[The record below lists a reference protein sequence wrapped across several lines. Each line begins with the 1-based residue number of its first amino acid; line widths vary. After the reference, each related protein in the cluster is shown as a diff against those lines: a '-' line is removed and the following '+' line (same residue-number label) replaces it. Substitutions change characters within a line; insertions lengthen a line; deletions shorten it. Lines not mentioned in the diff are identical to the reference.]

1 MGSSNAEV
9 REAFCKNMKYG
20 QCAMK
25 RIDHEKHPKAAK
37 REINVCQELC
47 SLFSPSFL
55 PLFKACD
62 YFISKQ
68 MKDENVIQYFT
79 QFVCVYAYYT
89 FAFD

>member
-1 MGSSNAEV
+1 MSRTMLIIST
-9 REAFCKNMKYG
+9 
-20 QCAMK
+20 
-25 RIDHEKHPKAAK
+25 I
-37 REINVCQELC
+37 
-47 SLFSPSFL
+47 FL